1 MNLEEAQTILAAVGT
16 ESAPTVE
23 KLTEA
28 RAVFLAAAKTA
39 KTQGD
44 KAALATMLETLKVAD
59 AAIDEAKKLATEKA
73 AEIDALAAE
82 FPELADEPAAEGG
95 EDAPAAEKEPAQVLS
110 ISEAIARLG
119 LAPKAKDETPA
130 VVTERPSQTLTIGDS
145 EMNEA
150 TWADMGQAFAKALKT
165 NRREGRNTIA
175 TFRSEYEHTVKGL
188 GDAAAT
194 RVLDSLSDMASDS
207 AVVAAGGCC
216 SLAEPIRDQPMLS
229 SIDRPIAASMPTVGT
244 AAGAVTFFPPV
255 CLPQGGIGTWTC
267 VQDAAVDP
275 ADEATWKTCEEIEC
289 VDPDVYNV
297 EAIYKCLTI
306 GNFQQKFNP
315 ERWNAILAA
324 TAAAQARL
332 AEQTL
337 FNQIATSEYTTQ
349 HTIADTG
356 SVYATFLRAVLLGA
370 ATIRQNQ
377 RYAGRR
383 MKVIAPEWVRD
394 ASTIDLLARAIR
406 RGRQVEAESIETVL
420 GRENIDVTW
429 SPDIN
434 PIEPAG
440 QVNGPLTNF
449 PATAD
454 IVLYVDGGV
463 FRLDG
468 GELNMGTEIRDHDL
482 NRQNALAAFSESFE
496 RGVVRACDTKH
507 ITIPVTVCD
516 QAPCLDPE
524 PAPAG

>member
-1 MNLEEAQTILAAVGT
+1 MLTLEEAQAILAAVGSD
-16 ESAPTVE
+16 SAPTVE
-23 KLTEA
+23 QLRAA
-28 RAVFLAAAKTA
+28 RAVFLETAKTA

-44 KAALATMLETLKVAD
+44 KAALATMLETLKAAD
-59 AAIDEAKKLATEKA
+59 LAITEAEKLATEAA

-82 FPELADEPAAEGG
+82 FPELSDEPAAEPSD
-95 EDAPAAEKEPAQVLS
+95 DAPAAKEPAQVLS
-110 ISEAIARLG
+110 VQEAIARLG
-119 LAPKAKDETPA
+119 LAPQKREEQA
-130 VVTERPSQTLTIGDS
+130 VVTERPTQTLTIGDR
-145 EMNEA
+145 EMNDA
-150 TWADMGQAFAKALKT
+150 TWGDMGAAFAKALKT

-175 TFRSEYEHTVKGL
+175 TFRSEYEHSVKGL

-194 RVLDSLSDMASDS
+194 RVLDSLSDRASEE

-229 SIDRPIAASMPTVGT
+229 SIDRPIASSMPTVGT

-267 VQDAAVDP
+267 EQDALVDP
-275 ADEATWKTCEEIEC
+275 ADDATWKTCETIEC

-337 FNQIATSEYTTQ
+337 FNQIANSEYTTQ
-349 HTIADTG
+349 HTVADTG
-356 SVYATFLRAVLLGA
+356 SVYATFIRATLLAA

-383 MKVIAPEWVRD
+383 LKVIAPEWISD
-394 ASTIDLLARAIR
+394 AAQVDLLMRAVR
-406 RGRQVEAESIETVL
+406 RGRQVEAEAIETVL
-420 GRENIDVTW
+420 ARENIDVTW
-429 SPDIN
+429 SPDID

-449 PATAD
+449 PATAN
-454 IVLYVDGGV
+454 IVIYVDGGV

-468 GELNMGTEIRDHDL
+468 GEINLGTEIRDHDL

-516 QAPCLDPE
+516 QAPCLDVE